1 MIDGDA
7 APRVQRFT
15 RDLLTGARAEFYDA
29 MVAEVPIES
38 ASVIVAPDGAL
49 EGPLNARLLSPPLG
63 SAHHRFNDAIVRETC
78 LPVRVR
84 EFVVLTVAHETRSDY
99 VWSAHRRIALTR
111 GVTEDEISAIE
122 QARTCDSMNELE
134 RAAVSCALALVRTD
148 DLDDAQFAAA
158 IGALGERAVFEIVL
172 MVGSY
177 RLLALQARV
186 YRVGPVHG

>member
-1 MIDGDA
+1 
-7 APRVQRFT
+7 VQRFT
-15 RDLLTGARAEFYDA
+15 RDVLTGARAGFYDA

-49 EGPLNARLLSPPLG
+49 VGPLNARLLSPPLG
-63 SAHHRFNDAIVRETC
+63 AAHHRFNDAIVRENC
-78 LPVRVR
+78 LPVRIR
-84 EFVVLTVAHETRSDY
+84 EFVVLTVAHETRSAY

-111 GVTEDEISAIE
+111 GVTEAEIGAIE
-122 QARTCDSMNELE
+122 QSSTAGSMSEQE
-134 RAAVSCALALVRTD
+134 RAATSCALTLIRTD

-158 IGALGERAVFEIVL
+158 VAALGEQAVFEIVL

-186 YRVGPVHG
+186 YRVGPVPA